1 MVQTDLID
9 RRRILLSGIVTLG
22 SAARA
27 AGAQRSG
34 FGNLPKKA
42 KIDTSGKGNLYSGLA
57 GEEEVRRAYFNQT
70 GGSRIELGF
79 SGPKKF
85 KLMLYAELET
95 QHSDRRLTLRL
106 VGSDRGGARGYA
118 EVKFNRDLNEIE
130 AMMISGEVQG
140 QRFAGDFRRSE

>member
-1 MVQTDLID
+1 MNWTDRIV

-22 SAARA
+22 FATRTAV
-27 AGAQRSG
+27 AQRSG
-34 FGNLPKKA
+34 WGNLPKKA
-42 KIDTSGKGNLYSGLA
+42 KIDTAGKGNFYSGLA
-57 GEEEVRRAYFNQT
+57 GEEEVRRAYFNQP

-79 SGPKKF
+79 SGPQKF

-95 QHSDRRLTLRL
+95 QHSDRRLTMRL

-118 EVKFNRDLNEIE
+118 EVKFNRDRNEIE

-140 QRFAGDFRRSE
+140 QRFAGDFRRND